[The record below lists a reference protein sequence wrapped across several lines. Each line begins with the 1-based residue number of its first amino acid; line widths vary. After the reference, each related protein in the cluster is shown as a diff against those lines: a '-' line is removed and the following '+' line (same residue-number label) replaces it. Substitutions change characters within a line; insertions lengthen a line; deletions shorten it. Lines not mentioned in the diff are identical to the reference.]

1 MKTDARGVVR
11 WVSMFA
17 AITLA
22 GLAGAEEIRE
32 AQPLR
37 LELTLTDGSR
47 VIGTPE
53 IETVPVETPYARMD
67 LPLAQIASITMG
79 EDRETATIDLQNG
92 DKMKGVIT
100 LKPIRLETV
109 FGKVAVDV
117 MHIRKLCVLPPGRAL
132 SEALR
137 RGLVLHYTFDQD
149 EGGKITD
156 LSGKGN
162 DGVMHSAKLEGEGS
176 GRHLRLE
183 GENNHVRVPNSA
195 SLEVGSALTVSARVK
210 LTSFGPAGYGN
221 EFGFIVNKGHALW
234 WNPAFFLGYSKGTG
248 SGDPRWPAKPGPY
261 PAVFHVCNTTGA
273 QTDGGKRVNSETL
286 LHTDRWYH
294 LAGTYDGKHVSLYI
308 DGKLEGR
315 AEYSG
320 PLRADRAPV
329 LLGGASLGGVEWGN
343 HFTSDVILDEVMIF
357 DRALTEGEIF
367 QLHRAGM

>member
-1 MKTDARGVVR
+1 MRT
-11 WVSMFA
+11 
-17 AITLA
+17 ITLCGMAMAVWASLVTARAESGDEA
-22 GLAGAEEIRE
+22 GP
-32 AQPLR
+32 PLR
-37 LELTLTDGSR
+37 LELTLSDGSR

-53 IETVPVETPYARMD
+53 IEAVPVETPYARMD
-67 LPLAQIASITMG
+67 IPLVQIASITMG
-79 EDRETATIDLQNG
+79 DDRETVSIDLQNG
-92 DKMKGVIT
+92 DKMKGVIR

-109 FGKVAVDV
+109 FGKVEVVAA
-117 MHIRKLCVLPPGRAL
+117 HIRKLFVLPPNRVL
-132 SEALR
+132 SDALR

-162 DGVMHSAKLEGEGS
+162 EGVVQDAKLVGDGS
-176 GRHLRLE
+176 GRHLRLD
-183 GENNHVRVPNSA
+183 GENDHVCVPNSA
-195 SLEVGSALTVSARVK
+195 SLEISSALTVYARVK
-210 LTSFGPAGYGN
+210 LNSFGPAGYGN

-248 SGDPRWPAKPGPY
+248 SGDSRWPAKPGPY
-261 PAVFHVCNTTGA
+261 SAVFHVCNATGA

-357 DRALTEGEIF
+357 DRALSDREIHE
-367 QLHRAGM
+367 LHRAGA